1 MGVFRRR
8 SSRISSLGGGR
19 YRIDLPKA
27 ERTVIA
33 HIVGQLRSLL
43 TDLDPDDERVR
54 RLFPTTY
61 VHDPEAEAEYRRFM
75 RSELMQSKLAAL
87 DHFDSTIEATEAT
100 EEQMFGWMQSINSV
114 RLVLGTMLDI
124 GEDNIDIDPDHPDVD
139 GYVLYHH
146 LSGLLEEIV
155 SALGEP

>member
-8 SSRISSLGGGR
+8 SSRISPLGNNR
-19 YRIDLPKA
+19 FRIDLPKT
-27 ERTVIA
+27 ERTVMA
-33 HIVGQLRSLL
+33 HVVGQLRALL
-43 TDLDPDDERVR
+43 TDLDTDDERVR

-75 RSELMQSKLAAL
+75 RTELTQSKLAAL
-87 DHFDSTIEATEAT
+87 DHFESTITADEAS
-100 EEQMFGWMQSINSV
+100 EEQLIGWMQSVNSV

-124 GEDNIDIDPDHPDVD
+124 GEDHVDIDPDDPNVD

-155 SALGEP
+155 TALSGP